1 MQATVD
7 GSGKEEEIGAEEC
20 KEEEEEE
27 EMGGGGVVVVDNTWN
42 ILTEAEESEI
52 NK

>member
-20 KEEEEEE
+20 KEEEEE
-27 EMGGGGVVVVDNTWN
+27 MGGGGVVVDNTWD
-42 ILTEAEESEI
+42 ILTEAEVSEI

>member
-20 KEEEEEE
+20 KEEEK
-27 EMGGGGVVVVDNTWN
+27 EMGGGGVVVDNTWN
-42 ILTEAEESEI
+42 ILTEAEVSEI

>member
-20 KEEEEEE
+20 KEEEE
-27 EMGGGGVVVVDNTWN
+27 MGGGGVVVDNTWN
-42 ILTEAEESEI
+42 ILTEAEVSEI